1 MLYYLSQF
9 SEKFSGLNVFQYIT
23 FRAFGAAITAFL
35 LCLLLGRRVIFKL
48 VSLKF
53 GQPIRSQGDL
63 NTIYDRHSRKSGTP
77 TMGGVLIIFS
87 VILSGVLWA
96 RPTNPYVWL
105 VLGSMV
111 ALGALGFVDDF
122 RKVTS
127 ARNASNGD
135 NKGVSA
141 RAKLLAQFAL
151 AAAVTAF
158 FVYGQSPAPLGQAI
172 FVPFVKAPIVSN
184 LGFWIFI
191 FYGLFIAGFSNAVNL
206 TDGLDGLAIGCTV
219 SVAAVY
225 AIFTYVAGDF
235 RLATYLLVPHFAGS
249 GELTVLCL
257 ALAGASLGFLWFNA
271 HPAEVFMG
279 DTGSLAIGGF
289 FGVVAICCKQEIPL
303 FLVGGVFVLEAASV
317 ILQVAVFKLTGRRLF
332 PMTPLHHTF
341 EKIGWDETKI
351 VTRFWILSIVFAVA
365 GLSTLKLR

>member
-1 MLYYLSQF
+1 MLYYLSF
-9 SEKFSGLNVFQYIT
+9 LSEKLGPLNVFQYIT

-35 LCLLLGRRVIFKL
+35 LCLLLGRWMIFRL

-63 NTIYDRHSRKSGTP
+63 NTIYERHSRKSGTP
-77 TMGGVLIIFS
+77 TMGGVLIIFC
-87 VILSGVLWA
+87 VVLSSVLWA

-105 VLGSMV
+105 VLASTV
-111 ALGALGFVDDF
+111 ALGTLGFVDDY
-122 RKVTS
+122 RKVTNRKNK
-127 ARNASNGD
+127 AGGD

-141 RAKLLAQFAL
+141 RAKLLAQFAVG
-151 AAAVTAF
+151 AAVTAF
-158 FVYGQSPAPLGQAI
+158 FVYGQPPTPLGQAI
-172 FVPFVKAPIVSN
+172 FVPFAKAPVVSN

-225 AIFTYVAGDF
+225 AIFAYVAGDL
-235 RLATYLLVPHFAGS
+235 RLATYLLVPHFIGS
-249 GELTVLCL
+249 GELAVLCL
-257 ALAGASLGFLWFNA
+257 ALGGAGLGFLWFNA

-317 ILQVAVFKLTGRRLF
+317 IIQVAAFKLTGKRPF

-341 EKIGWDETKI
+341 EKMGWEENII

-365 GLSTLKLR
+365 GLATLKLR

>member
-1 MLYYLSQF
+1 MLYYLSLF
-9 SEKFSGLNVFQYIT
+9 SERIAGTNVFQYIT
-23 FRAFGAAITAFL
+23 FRALGAAITAFL
-35 LCLLLGRRVIFKL
+35 LCLLLGRRVIFHL
-48 VSLKF
+48 VSLKL
-53 GQPIRSQGDL
+53 GQTIRSQGDL
-63 NTIYDRHSRKSGTP
+63 NTIYERHSQKAGTP

-87 VILSGVLWA
+87 VLVSGVLWA

-105 VLGSMV
+105 VLGSTV
-111 ALGALGFVDDF
+111 ALGALGFVDDY

-127 ARNASNGD
+127 RRNLASGD

-141 RAKLLAQFAL
+141 RAKLLAQFAVG
-151 AAAVTAF
+151 AVVTAF
-158 FVYGQSPAPLGQAI
+158 FVYGQTPTPLGQAI
-172 FVPFVKAPIVSN
+172 FLPFVKAPIFSD
-184 LGFWIFI
+184 LGFLIFI

-225 AIFTYVAGDF
+225 AIFAYVAGDL
-235 RLATYLLVPHFAGS
+235 RLATYLLVPHFVGS
-249 GELTVLCL
+249 GELAVLCL
-257 ALAGASLGFLWFNA
+257 ALAGAGLGFLWFNA
-271 HPAEVFMG
+271 HPAQMFMG

-317 ILQVAVFKLTGRRLF
+317 IIQVVSFKLTGKRPF

-341 EKIGWDETKI
+341 EKMGWDENKI
-351 VTRFWILSIVFAVA
+351 VTRFWILSIVFGVA
-365 GLSTLKLR
+365 GLTTLKLR